1 MSFKGSNLEKE
12 NAPRPYFLTVLRIS
26 LGLFLILSSGAIL
39 YTTARNDQSA
49 KSLADQSLES
59 TALALSS
66 SAEIALR
73 RGGSGA
79 DAEIREIFSDRVVAY
94 ALIADEGGKILF
106 HTNPRRVDSIL
117 SEEEKGPSWGSQKTS
132 GRRVTL
138 GTGLPAFEFNY
149 PLHLADGR
157 TEWLRLVLHT
167 TPADRIVS
175 DARRMWWV
183 GTGVLLLLWIVGIL
197 FERVLTRSLRL
208 RSELEEKRQ
217 LALIGQMTAVLA
229 HEIRNALGSIK
240 GYAQWVDEK
249 LEPPDPKKAGLAAV
263 LRGTER
269 IESLVQE
276 LLLFSRDETF
286 QLEGLDPIPLLHEA
300 VQSAASSWAGKVEF
314 EKEPGTLVKADKE
327 KLRRVFLNG
336 VQNAIQAIG
345 EEGTLRVSVGRDGRW
360 VQVVMEDTGPGIP
373 EGEIPRLF
381 TPFHTTKTEGT
392 GLGLAY
398 SKKVVEGMGG
408 RISLQNRESE
418 RGAVL
423 SIQLPRTGDS

>member
-1 MSFKGSNLEKE
+1 MPFKGSNLEKE
-12 NAPRPYFLTVLRIS
+12 ITPRPYFLTVLRIS
-26 LGLFLILSSGAIL
+26 LVFFLILSSGAIL
-39 YTTARNDQSA
+39 YSTARNFQSA
-49 KSLADQSLES
+49 QSLADQSLES

-73 RGGSGA
+73 HGGSGA
-79 DAEIREIFSDRVVAY
+79 DAEVRQIFSDRVVAY
-94 ALIADEGGKILF
+94 ALIADEGGRILF
-106 HTNPRRVDSIL
+106 HTNPRRVGSIL
-117 SEEEKGPSWGSQKTS
+117 SEEEKGPLWGSQKTS

-138 GTGLPAFEFNY
+138 GTGLPAYEFSY
-149 PLHLADGR
+149 PLHRADGV

-183 GTGVLLLLWIVGIL
+183 GTAVLLLLWTVGVL
-197 FERVLTRSLRL
+197 FERILTRSLRL
-208 RSELEEKRQ
+208 RAELEEKRQ

-286 QLEGLDPIPLLHEA
+286 KLEPLDPVPLVHEA
-300 VQSAASSWAGKVEF
+300 VQSAASSWAGKVEL
-314 EKEPGTLVKADKE
+314 EKEPGTFVKADKE
-327 KLRRVFLNG
+327 KLHRVFLNG
-336 VQNAIQAIG
+336 VQNAIQAMG
-345 EEGTLRVSVGRDGRW
+345 EEGTLRVSVGRNGRW
-360 VQVVMEDTGPGIP
+360 VQVLMEDTGPGIP
-373 EGEIPRLF
+373 DGEIPRLF
-381 TPFHTTKTEGT
+381 TPFHTTKTDGT

-408 RISLQNRESE
+408 RISLVNRE
-418 RGAVL
+418 RGNGAALTV
-423 SIQLPRTGDS
+423 QLPGEKGS